1 MEIYAYHYVLLALIA
16 AIIITA
22 FMTGHAK
29 LGVGIAVF
37 TVVAVVLFYATVIYA
52 LKRWS
57 SGGK

>member
-16 AIIITA
+16 AIIIS

-52 LKRWS
+52 LNRWGK
-57 SGGK
+57 GGA

>member
-1 MEIYAYHYVLLALIA
+1 MEIYAYHYVLLTLIA
-16 AIIITA
+16 AIIIA

-52 LKRWS
+52 LNRWS
-57 SGGK
+57 SGQR

>member
-16 AIIITA
+16 AIITA

-37 TVVAVVLFYATVIYA
+37 TVVAVILFYATVIYA
-52 LKRWS
+52 LNRWGK
-57 SGGK
+57 GGA

>member
-1 MEIYAYHYVLLALIA
+1 MEIYHYVLLVLIA
-16 AIIITA
+16 AIIIA
-22 FMTGHAK
+22 FMTGHTK
-29 LGVGIAVF
+29 LGFGIAVF

>member
-1 MEIYAYHYVLLALIA
+1 MEIYAYHYVLLAIV

-52 LKRWS
+52 LNRWS